1 MAVSSTAD
9 NAAAIDRFLGFWD
22 GALTP
27 MEAIEARHAVRSYT
41 AEPIAG
47 EVVDGYSRRHQ
58 FRDAALQD

>member
-1 MAVSSTAD
+1 MAVSSTAN

-27 MEAIEARHAVRSYT
+27 MEAVEERHAVRSYT

-47 EVVDGYSRRHQ
+47 DLHSGPTSAR
-58 FRDAALQD
+58 